1 MMSTGAIILMILSM
15 LVIWGGLLV
24 SAWYLWRKPE
34 VTKWPPGAPS
44 ESVE

>member
-1 MMSTGAIILMILSM
+1 MSIGAIILMVLAMI
-15 LVIWGGLLV
+15 VIWGGLLS
-24 SAWYLWRKPE
+24 SALFLWRKPE